1 MPPRV
6 LASGPK
12 PCGRQLLLDEVFVI
26 SRIIKVEV
34 GVTCV
39 VEITAEGR
47 LASNCLDAW
56 ANAGFTASSH
66 ME

>member
-1 MPPRV
+1 MIISYDNDS
-6 LASGPK
+6 LIFDIHIMMK
-12 PCGRQLLLDEVFVI
+12 MI
-26 SRIIKVEV
+26 SRYYH
-34 GVTCV
+34 CV

-66 ME
+66 TESRTLDCCTIN